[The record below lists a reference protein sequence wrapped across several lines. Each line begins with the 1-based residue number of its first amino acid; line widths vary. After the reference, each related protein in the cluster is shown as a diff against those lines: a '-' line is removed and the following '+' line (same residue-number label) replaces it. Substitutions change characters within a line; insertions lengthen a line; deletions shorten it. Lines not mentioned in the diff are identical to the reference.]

1 MGLALVIPSAI
12 AFLWSI
18 CMYIVRRK
26 RGLSLP
32 PGPKKSFLIGNLLN
46 MPRANEWEVYDKWS
60 KELGASF
67 CISSGVLPF
76 FKAEIY
82 PWPDT
87 DILHLDVAGTSI
99 IVIGSHEA
107 AIELFERRSS
117 IHSGRSV
124 VWCLDNLRV

>member
-12 AFLWSI
+12 IFLWSI
-18 CMYIVRRK
+18 YMYIIRRK
-26 RGLSLP
+26 SGLSLP

-67 CISSGVLPF
+67 CIPPGVLPF

-82 PWPDT
+82 PWQTPISCT
-87 DILHLDVAGTSI
+87 
-99 IVIGSHEA
+99 
-107 AIELFERRSS
+107 
-117 IHSGRSV
+117 
-124 VWCLDNLRV
+124 